1 MVCNLSWFGGSIRV
15 EIALFMI
22 KSNNESNGP
31 ACCNRQD
38 REKKARWNPY
48 LVGVGLGVL
57 SWLAF
62 TVLNQPMGIS
72 TALSSVSSV
81 CALPAM
87 GAEAVAKNPYWAKL
101 PFKWDGGM
109 LFLVGTFLGSL
120 ISVLASRTFALEAVP
135 TTWKE
140 RFGGSTAKRLFGAFL
155 GGVIIMYGAR
165 MAGGC
170 TSGHGI
176 SGSLQLALS
185 SWVFFLTMFASG
197 IITAFLLFR
206 RSNLKTN

>member
-1 MVCNLSWFGGSIRV
+1 MNEPNGSKGGVSGASQNQ
-15 EIALFMI
+15 E
-22 KSNNESNGP
+22 
-31 ACCNRQD
+31 D
-38 REKKARWNPY
+38 KARWNPY
-48 LVGVGLGVL
+48 LVGIGIGIL

-62 TVLNQPMGIS
+62 AVVNQPLGIS
-72 TALSSVSSV
+72 TALSSASSV
-81 CALPAM
+81 CALPMM

-120 ISVLASRTFALEAVP
+120 MSILASRTFSWESVPAVWR
-135 TTWKE
+135 TQ
-140 RFGGSTAKRLFGAFL
+140 FGGSTAKRFMGAFV

-176 SGSLQLALS
+176 SGSLQLAVS

-197 IITAFLLFR
+197 IATAFALFS
-206 RSNLKTN
+206 RSSRKTI